1 VCAREILPHRT
12 KQDLV
17 LERLRKAIVTEELE
31 PGAWIRL
38 RQVAERFGTS
48 IMPVREALQAL
59 AVEGLVHIEPHRG
72 AFVSP
77 LSVEEFEEV
86 YMARLGLEGL
96 AARLGA
102 EAITPVQIRKMVD
115 LAARISSDEAPP
127 DDLFFAL
134 DWKFHRIHYAASG
147 RPRLVARIEALHQ
160 QGERYMRRAVLSYA
174 RSLATRD
181 YHAGLIAA
189 CEAHDG
195 RRAELMVRESIDA
208 TVQQLRSVMAAD
220 ATDQTAATHRKAAS
234 A

>member
-1 VCAREILPHRT
+1 LRAREVLPHRT

-17 LERLRKAIVTEELE
+17 LERLRNAIVTEELE
-31 PGAWIRL
+31 PGEWIRL

-59 AVEGLVHIEPHRG
+59 ASEGMVRIEPHRG
-72 AFVSP
+72 AFVAP
-77 LSVEEFEEV
+77 LSPEEFEEI

-102 EAITPVQIRKMVD
+102 EAITPAQIRKMAD
-115 LAARISSDEAPP
+115 LAARISGDDPPP
-127 DDLFFAL
+127 DDMFITL
-134 DWKFHRIHYAASG
+134 DWRFHRIHYAASG
-147 RPRLVARIEALHQ
+147 RPRLVARIEALHH
-160 QGERYMRRAVLSYA
+160 QGERYMRRAVLAYA

-195 RRAELMVRESIDA
+195 RRAEVLVRESIDA
-208 TVQQLRSVMAAD
+208 SVEQLRSVMAAD
-220 ATDQTAATHRKAAS
+220 ATEHTAATRRKAAS